1 MYFGTFCRT
10 LLKVECSKLE
20 FNFPLS
26 RTLPVHRPVS
36 YLISGDQLS
45 GRASTSTVFGLQP
58 IFSPDIALVSVDAV
72 IFYVHSHVVLGASN
86 NAFRSLIPSTPTEAH
101 PVIHVPESSTTLN
114 IILHAVYHMPFSQHY
129 SFEDLSTA
137 VNQLHVY
144 GVPPKLYVSQD
155 THLFKL
161 LLSYAPTLPLKV
173 YTLAAKHNL
182 LDLAVATSS
191 HLLSF
196 DLSNLTEETA
206 EAIGS
211 EYLRRLFFLH
221 MGRLDALKRLLSSP
235 PNSHPPTADCNA
247 KDLTRAWALAS
258 AYLAWDLRPDLSTN
272 LLASTL
278 IPLERDISCNLCKE
292 HLHLHIKELSVQW
305 SHVKVIGSLQV

>member
-10 LLKVECSKLE
+10 LK
-20 FNFPLS
+20 S
-26 RTLPVHRPVS
+26 RVSRSRIQLPSIKHSVRISSCIIYNHQRP
-36 YLISGDQLS
+36 IH
-45 GRASTSTVFGLQP
+45 LQP
-58 IFSPDIALVSVDAV
+58 TFPPDVALASVDAV

-86 NAFRSLIPSTPTEAH
+86 NAFRSLIPSTPSKAH

-129 SFEDLSTA
+129 SFEELSTA
-137 VNQLHVY
+137 VDQLHVY

-155 THLFKL
+155 TYLYKL

-173 YTLAAKHNL
+173 YTLAARHNL
-182 LDLAVATSS
+182 SDLAVATSS

-196 DLSNLTEETA
+196 NLSNLTEETA

-235 PNSHPPTADCNA
+235 PNSHTPTADCNV

-258 AYLAWDLRPDLSTN
+258 VYLAWDLRPG
-272 LLASTL
+272 
-278 IPLERDISCNLCKE
+278 IFKE
-292 HLHLHIKELSVQW
+292 HLHTHIKELSVQW
-305 SHVKVIGSLQV
+305 SHVKVIGCLQV